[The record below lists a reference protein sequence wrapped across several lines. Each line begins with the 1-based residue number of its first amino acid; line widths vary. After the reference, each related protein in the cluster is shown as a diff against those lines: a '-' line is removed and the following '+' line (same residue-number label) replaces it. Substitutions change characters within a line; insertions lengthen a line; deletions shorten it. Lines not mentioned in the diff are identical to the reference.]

1 MDPIEVLKLL
11 SAKPIVV
18 GFSVVGALFTCL
30 PYAFSKTALDEEKF
44 SRDGHEAQTGNTHQ
58 WVKLVNKFG
67 YGLMGVSVFL
77 FIVAG
82 FVVDLLSKTTALL
95 SCR

>member
-1 MDPIEVLKLL
+1 LDPIEVLKLL

-18 GFSVVGALFTCL
+18 GIAVVGALFTCL
-30 PYAFSKTALDEEKF
+30 PYVFSKTASDEENF
-44 SRDGHEAQTGNTHQ
+44 SGDGHDAQTGNTPP

-67 YGLMGVSVFL
+67 YGLMGISVFL

-82 FVVDLLSKTTALL
+82 FVVDL
-95 SCR
+95 

>member
-1 MDPIEVLKLL
+1 MDPIEVLKLI

-18 GFSVVGALFTCL
+18 GFAVVGALFTCL
-30 PYAFSKTALDEEKF
+30 PYAFSKAALDEEKF
-44 SRDGHEAQTGNTHQ
+44 SRDGHDAPTGNTPP

-82 FVVDLLSKTTALL
+82 FVVDL
-95 SCR
+95 

>member
-18 GFSVVGALFTCL
+18 GIAVIGALFTCL
-30 PYAFSKTALDEEKF
+30 PYVFSNTCLPYVFSKKALDEEKF
-44 SRDGHEAQTGNTHQ
+44 SGDGDDAQTGNTPP
-58 WVKLVNKFG
+58 WVKLINKFG
-67 YGLMGVSVFL
+67 YGLMGISVFL

-82 FVVDLLSKTTALL
+82 FVVDL
-95 SCR
+95 